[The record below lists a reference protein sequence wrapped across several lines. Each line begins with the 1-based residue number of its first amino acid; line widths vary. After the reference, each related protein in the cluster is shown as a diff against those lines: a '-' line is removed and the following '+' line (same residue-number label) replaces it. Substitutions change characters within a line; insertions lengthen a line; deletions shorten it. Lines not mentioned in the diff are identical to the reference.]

1 MISLEKL
8 TRDIHLYE
16 KYDMIKFFRSIRYD
30 LMKKNKTG
38 KYLKYAIGE
47 IILVV
52 IGILIA
58 LWINNKNQDFKN
70 QTIARTYLYD
80 FKRDLK
86 ADINTLDENISINE
100 KRIKNADS
108 IMLASRKDVLSD
120 TDKNSFYN
128 QWMPSLMGE
137 TYYVP
142 EKTTIRQ
149 FESSNSSHLITSKTL
164 KDQLFSYYTA
174 NDVNENNFEKS
185 IQLYQHNFLTKDIM
199 RGYKDYGR
207 TTTSTNIISQSFKN
221 EFDLGTAIGFKKD
234 LTTNQNKQ
242 YRKFKEK
249 AENLIKL
256 INTELQ

>member
-1 MISLEKL
+1 
-8 TRDIHLYE
+8 
-16 KYDMIKFFRSIRYD
+16 MIKFFRKIRYD
-30 LMKKNKTG
+30 LMEKNKTG

-47 IILVV
+47 VILVV

-58 LWINNKNQDFKN
+58 LWINNKNQEYNNGK
-70 QTIARTYLYD
+70 IARIYLED
-80 FKRDLK
+80 FKRDLE
-86 ADINTLDENISINE
+86 ADINTLEEKILRNE
-100 KRIKNADS
+100 KFIKNADS
-108 IMLASRKDVLSD
+108 IIIASQKDVLSE
-120 TDKNSFYN
+120 KENNSFFSWVN
-128 QWMPSLMGE
+128 SLMGE

-185 IQLYQHNFLTKDIM
+185 IQLYQHNFLTKDLFKV
-199 RGYKDYGR
+199 YKNFNQNPA
-207 TTTSTNIISQSFKN
+207 SPNIIAQKFSE
-221 EFDLGTAIGFKKD
+221 EFELATAIYLKKD

-249 AENLIKL
+249 AEDLIKL
-256 INTELQ
+256 INSELE